1 MFMSFRIVEMHTQKV
16 VCDGFTSYTE
26 AWATLEQLPIS
37 AELDIEE
44 YKKPVTR
51 LGRDPDLH

>member
-1 MFMSFRIVEMHTQKV
+1 MSFRIVETNTQKV
-16 VCDGFTSYTE
+16 VFDGFTSYTE
-26 AWATLEQLPIS
+26 AWETLEQLPIS

-44 YKKPVTR
+44 YKIPVTR

>member
-1 MFMSFRIVEMHTQKV
+1 MSFRIVEMHTQKV
-16 VCDGFTSYTE
+16 VCDGFASYIE
-26 AWATLEQLPIS
+26 AWEALEQIPIS

-44 YKKPVTR
+44 YKKSVTR